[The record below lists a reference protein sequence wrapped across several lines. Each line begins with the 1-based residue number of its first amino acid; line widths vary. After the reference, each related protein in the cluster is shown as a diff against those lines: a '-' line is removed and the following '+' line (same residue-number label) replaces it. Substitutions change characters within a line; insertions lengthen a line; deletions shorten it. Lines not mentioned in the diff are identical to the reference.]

1 LEVEGGRWT
10 EEVGAENE
18 SEGNDCRPLFIAV
31 PVLGTLSLFAQTHY
45 ASPSAALYASS
56 PRSLRPLYIA
66 VDGTVSPWVPV
77 FFVFFYVFVGT
88 E

>member
-1 LEVEGGRWT
+1 
-10 EEVGAENE
+10 
-18 SEGNDCRPLFIAV
+18 
-31 PVLGTLSLFAQTHY
+31 LS
-45 ASPSAALYASS
+45 ASS

-77 FFVFFYVFVGT
+77 FFVFFYVFVGA